1 MQALVDQQLGRELS
15 QYEPDLVRAV
25 QGFAVMEMSIAQ
37 ERMIDEFA
45 RCWCDSDCTDKGL
58 CYYHVE
64 DNYKTD
70 NR

>member
-25 QGFAVMEMSIAQ
+25 QGFPVMEMSIAQ
-37 ERMIDEFA
+37 ERMIDDFA
-45 RCWCDSDCTDKGL
+45 RCWCDSDCADKRL

-64 DNYKTD
+64 DNYKTN